1 MFMNT
6 LFTFILV
13 FVLALTSVQPV
24 AASGAQ
30 NNGVEFGS
38 CVNPQWS
45 VSQVNKGNDH
55 GVVGET
61 ESYAGTDTI
70 YKSCGNALQCLCIE
84 NGKGIETKWMDASG
98 LSDSQVS
105 TYKKE
110 GWIYVATGSNWGL
123 KDVPYLAKN
132 SDFACKSKEA
142 AEPKVS
148 TLASTGDVAFIYFL
162 VLLGGASLIAG
173 MVVNFRSKRA

>member
-1 MFMNT
+1 MNK
-6 LFTFILV
+6 LFTII
-13 FVLALTSVQPV
+13 LALILSLTAVQPV
-24 AASGAQ
+24 AASGAKT
-30 NNGVEFGS
+30 NGVEFGS

-55 GVVGET
+55 GVVGHT

-70 YKSCGNALQCLCIE
+70 YKSGGNALQCLCIE
-84 NGKGIETKWMDASG
+84 NGKGVETKWMDASG
-98 LSDSQVS
+98 LSDSQVA

-142 AEPKVS
+142 AAPKVS
-148 TLASTGDVAFIYFL
+148 TLASTGNVSFIYFL
-162 VLLGGASLIAG
+162 ILMGAASLIAG
-173 MVVNFRSKRA
+173 LTLGFRRK